1 MDITASGKL
10 TSTGSLVSD
19 DVLVLKAQDV
29 TQNGVL
35 SGGKGLTVSAQALSS
50 GKKSVTH
57 SDAAMTLNVT
67 TVALDGENSAG
78 DTLLVQADKLS
89 TAAEGAQLQSGKNLS
104 IDAREIRTSCR
115 YAGSTTDH
123 GGERQ

>member
-1 MDITASGKL
+1 MVLFRGFLTLGSTTLSNSGSLLSGGPLTVNTRDFTQSYCTGAKGKVDITTSGKL

-50 GKKSVTH
+50 GKNRSPT
-57 SDAAMTLNVT
+57 AML
-67 TVALDGENSAG
+67 
-78 DTLLVQADKLS
+78 
-89 TAAEGAQLQSGKNLS
+89 
-104 IDAREIRTSCR
+104 R
-115 YAGSTTDH
+115 
-123 GGERQ
+123 

>member
-1 MDITASGKL
+1 SGGPLTVNTRDFTQSGRTGAKGKVDITASGKL

-19 DVLVLKAQDV
+19 DALVLKAQDV

-35 SGGKGLTVSAQALSS
+35 SGGKGLTVSAQTLSS

-78 DTLLVQADKLS
+78 DTLLVQADKL
-89 TAAEGAQLQSGKNLS
+89 
-104 IDAREIRTSCR
+104 
-115 YAGSTTDH
+115 
-123 GGERQ
+123 

>member
-1 MDITASGKL
+1 M
-10 TSTGSLVSD
+10 SD

-50 GKKSVTH
+50 GKNRSH

-78 DTLLVQADKLS
+78 DTVQADKLS
-89 TAAEGAQLQSGKNLS
+89 TAAGAQLQSGKIS
-104 IDAREIRTSCR
+104 A
-115 YAGSTTDH
+115 STPEMHVLTVH
-123 GGERQ
+123 RQHNRPWR